1 MVMEIKIT
9 EEFILSGNK
18 YNWILSEIR
27 VTENMTYAVNTYHS
41 TLRQVANKMMRL
53 VDISHVKSLEELA
66 SVYENFSDKIAENL
80 EIASTEIP
88 VGEDTR
94 PKDRVKLGLGP
105 STIIEEIDC
114 RGLQK

>member
-1 MVMEIKIT
+1 MEIKIT
-9 EEFILSGNK
+9 ESFILSGNK

-53 VDISHVKSLEELA
+53 VDISHVKSLNELA
-66 SVYENFSDKIAENL
+66 DVYEKFSDKIAENL
-80 EIASTEIP
+80 EISTSEISWP
-88 VGEDTR
+88 VGEDQR

-105 STIIEEIDC
+105 STIIEDFK
-114 RGLQK
+114 G